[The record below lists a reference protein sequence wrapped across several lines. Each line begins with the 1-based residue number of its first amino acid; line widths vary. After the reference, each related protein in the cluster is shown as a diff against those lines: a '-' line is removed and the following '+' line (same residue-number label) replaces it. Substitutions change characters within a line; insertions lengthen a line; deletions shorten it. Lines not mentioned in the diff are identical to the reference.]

1 MSLNRYRLRHQARA
15 GRRSA
20 RIAEHLLRRPDRL
33 LGLILL
39 GNNLVNLS
47 ASALTTLIALQ
58 LWGEPGVALA
68 TFVLL
73 IVVLVFAEV
82 APKTYA
88 AEHPERIALPSV
100 FGYYPLLKGLY
111 PFVWVVNAVANSLL
125 WVVGMRHAKRGSD
138 NLSPEELR
146 TVVVDAGARIPT
158 RYRKMLVAIFD
169 LEKVTVEDVMVPR
182 NEIVGIDLED
192 TWEEIATQLRN
203 SGHTRLPVYRDGL
216 DNIIGI
222 LHLRTVLND
231 LAEGHLDHDALERL
245 ARDAHFVPEGT
256 PLSKQL
262 VNFQRTRRRTG
273 LIVDEYGD
281 IQGLVTLD
289 DILEEIVGEFTTDP
303 ATLSQD
309 VHREGKNVYVVNGS
323 ANVRALNRMMNWHLP
338 TDGPKTLNGLIVEQL
353 ETIPPPGTSLKL
365 DDYPV
370 EILQTSDTEVK
381 TARIRAPLS
390 ELGAGHPS

>member
-88 AEHPERIALPSV
+88 AQHPERIALPAV
-100 FGYYPLLKGLY
+100 FVYYPLLKVLY
-111 PFVWVVNAVANSLL
+111 PFVWVVNAVANGLL
-125 WVVGMRHAKRGSD
+125 WMVGMRHRTSGSD

-146 TVVVDAGARIPT
+146 TVVVNAGARIPT

-203 SGHTRLPVYRDGL
+203 SAHTRLPVYRDGL

-231 LAEGHLDHDALERL
+231 LAEGHLDHDALEHL

-303 ATLSQD
+303 GTLSRD

-338 TDGPKTLNGLIVEQL
+338 TDGPKTLNGLIVE
-353 ETIPPPGTSLKL
+353 
-365 DDYPV
+365 
-370 EILQTSDTEVK
+370 
-381 TARIRAPLS
+381 
-390 ELGAGHPS
+390 